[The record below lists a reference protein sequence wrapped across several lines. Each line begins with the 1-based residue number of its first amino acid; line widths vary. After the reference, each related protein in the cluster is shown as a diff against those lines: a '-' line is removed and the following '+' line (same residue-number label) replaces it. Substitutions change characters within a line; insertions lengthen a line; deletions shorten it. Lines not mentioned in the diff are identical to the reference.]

1 MDEDLHRHGL
11 VREIA
16 RTARQDVHKL
26 LTEGAGL
33 YVGLSRL
40 TPMDD
45 WLPATTGAA
54 GVALTAGALGYDR
67 AAEIKHQ
74 ASRRD
79 LFYLYEVD
87 RRLAG

>member
-16 RTARQDVHKL
+16 RAARQDVHKL

-33 YVGLSRL
+33 YMGLSRL
-40 TPMDD
+40 TSMDD
-45 WLPATTGAA
+45 WLAATTEVA

-67 AAEIKHQ
+67 AAEVKNQ
-74 ASRRD
+74 AGRRD
-79 LFYLYEVD
+79 LYYLYEVD
-87 RRLAG
+87 RRLAT